1 MLAGILIVALSLALF
16 VYWFRYS
23 CILILRSRSDIAAAA
38 TVVRDNRFSYRDVLE
53 RLKYESTLDVLE
65 ASLERDYR
73 VLKYLIE
80 HAAGLELASLEDR
93 LLLFDYRVMQA
104 VYRLT
109 RTAAPSQARNAL
121 SEMASVLGVIA
132 YRIGEQAGVSPA
144 GSFSAQRR

>member
-16 VYWFRYS
+16 LYWFRYS
-23 CILILRSRSDIAAAA
+23 CILILRNRSEIAAASA
-38 TVVRDNRFSYRDVLE
+38 VAQDSRFTYGEVLE
-53 RLKYESTLDVLE
+53 RLKYEPALDVLQ

-93 LLLFDYRVMQA
+93 LLMFDYRLMQA

-109 RTAAPSQARNAL
+109 RTAAPQQARNAL
-121 SEMASVLGVIA
+121 TEMASVIGVIA
-132 YRIGEQAGVSPA
+132 HRISEQAGVQA
-144 GSFSAQRR
+144 EV

>member
-16 VYWFRYS
+16 IYWFRYS
-23 CILILRSRSDIAAAA
+23 CILILRSRSEIAAASA
-38 TVVRDNRFSYRDVLE
+38 FARDERFSYTDVLE
-53 RLKYESTLDVLE
+53 RLKDEPTLDVLQ

-93 LLLFDYRVMQA
+93 LLMFDYRVMQA

-109 RTAAPSQARNAL
+109 RTAAPRQARNAL
-121 SEMASVLGVIA
+121 SEMASVLRVIA
-132 YRIGEQAGVSPA
+132 HRISEQSGAA
-144 GSFSAQRR
+144 TEA